1 MYKPSRPTSG
11 RFSIK
16 VSYFVSMLRVVDILL
31 SFAHLALIGFNLTGW
46 IWRRTL
52 KWHLLCVV
60 LTGASWLL
68 LGIWFGL
75 GYCPLTDWQWD
86 VKAKLGATNLP
97 NSFITWFAEKLS
109 GTDISDSLV
118 DTITAVVFAL
128 VAALSVYRNFFR
140 KKTT

>member
-1 MYKPSRPTSG
+1 M
-11 RFSIK
+11 
-16 VSYFVSMLRVVDILL
+16 
-31 SFAHLALIGFNLTGW
+31 
-46 IWRRTL
+46 
-52 KWHLLCVV
+52 
-60 LTGASWLL
+60 L

-97 NSFITWFAEKLS
+97 KSFITWFAEKLS